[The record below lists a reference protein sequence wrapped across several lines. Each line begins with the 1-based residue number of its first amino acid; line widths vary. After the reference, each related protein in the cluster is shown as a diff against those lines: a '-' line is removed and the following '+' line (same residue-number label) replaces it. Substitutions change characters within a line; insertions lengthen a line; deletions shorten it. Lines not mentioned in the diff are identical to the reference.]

1 MSSQYSKIFLQT
13 LHEFQIL
20 FQEPTIE
27 KIFVDFIDIKFV

>member
-1 MSSQYSKIFLQT
+1 MSSQYSTIILHT

-27 KIFVDFIDIKFV
+27 NVFVDFIDIKLV